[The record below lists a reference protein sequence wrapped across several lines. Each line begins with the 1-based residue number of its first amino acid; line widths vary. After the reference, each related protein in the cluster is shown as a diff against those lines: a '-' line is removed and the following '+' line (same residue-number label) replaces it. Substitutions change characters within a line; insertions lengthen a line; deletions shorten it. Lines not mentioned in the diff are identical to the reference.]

1 MDTVTPG
8 YHCCC
13 DGTEEGLLVQKIEIE
28 RATFV
33 RYSQVIQAF
42 GGTATA
48 GAPSAEALTCRDS
61 RAVLLAEL
69 LEWKVANFNRLQ
81 EVLLAA

>member
-8 YHCCC
+8 YRCCC
-13 DGTEEGLLVQKIEIE
+13 DGTEEDLLVQKIAVE

-33 RYSQVIQAF
+33 RLGQVVQAF
-42 GGTATA
+42 GGTAS
-48 GAPSAEALTCRDS
+48 GEPSSEVFTCRDS

-69 LEWKVANFNRLQ
+69 LEQKVANFNRLQ

>member
-1 MDTVTPG
+1 MDTITPG

-13 DGTEEGLLVQKIEIE
+13 DGTEEGLLVQKIAVE

-33 RYSQVIQAF
+33 RLAQVIQAF
-42 GGTATA
+42 GGSAT
-48 GAPSAEALTCRDS
+48 GGLSSLEVTCRDS

-69 LEWKVANFNRLQ
+69 LEQKVANFNRLQ